1 MCKSTA
7 VVGCGS
13 IPCQASVSLMM
24 ILNEQLIQV
33 LEKFMH
39 PFVRNLFFSKFSL
52 VNLHIQSCILA
63 VFESGIF
70 VVLFEYV

>member
-1 MCKSTA
+1 
-7 VVGCGS
+7 
-13 IPCQASVSLMM
+13 MM

-33 LEKFMH
+33 LQKFMH

-52 VNLHIQSCILA
+52 VNLHIQSSILA